1 LGPGLSD
8 IQIMTDVR
16 KFYDC
21 FGQEIESQTCAYCQD
36 TKPIR
41 VFKTESDLRT
51 NPFAFDVLMREVT
64 IDNDGESV
72 WVCVDCLAEMKTN

>member
-1 LGPGLSD
+1 MS
-8 IQIMTDVR
+8 DVR

-36 TKPIR
+36 IKPIR

-51 NPFAFDVLMREVT
+51 NPFVFDVVMREVT
-64 IDNDGESV
+64 IDDDELL
-72 WVCVDCLAEMKTN
+72 WVCTDCLAEIKTN

>member
-1 LGPGLSD
+1 
-8 IQIMTDVR
+8 MTDVR

-41 VFKTESDLRT
+41 VFKTESDFRT
-51 NPFAFDVLMREVT
+51 NPFAFDMVMREVT
-64 IDNDGESV
+64 FDDELL